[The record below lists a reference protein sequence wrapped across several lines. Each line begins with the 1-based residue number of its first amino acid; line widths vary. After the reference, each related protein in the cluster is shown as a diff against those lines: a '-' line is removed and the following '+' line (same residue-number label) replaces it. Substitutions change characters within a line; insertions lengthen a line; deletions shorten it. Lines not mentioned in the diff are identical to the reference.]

1 MIDPKRSSP
10 KTSITAPTTMAS
22 AATFAG
28 SAGSR
33 PCFGQHAARRQRDR
47 AGERRHHQ
55 HGAGENRGDDAGH
68 DAGVQADDGVESADA
83 GVGHALGDREQS
95 GHEPGQHV
103 ARRGPA
109 EAAHRGATLDSC
121 ADTPDCGAE
130 LRRDR
135 EFSLNHDLSA
145 DSAAVDDGTA
155 QNGGWLAIGSRW
167 RSAAGVHGDT
177 PHIGVIDELHER
189 GYEIVGIAG
198 SSMGALV
205 GGLQAAG
212 KLDEFAEW
220 AKSLTQRAV
229 LRLLDPSI
237 TAAGVLRAAKI
248 LDAVRDI
255 LGEVTIEEL
264 PIPYTAVT
272 TDLIAGKSVWLQRGP
287 VDAAI
292 RASIAIP
299 GVITPHI
306 LDGRLLA
313 DGGILDPL
321 PMAPIAAVNADL
333 TIAVSL
339 SGSEAG
345 GRYEPTD
352 AEPRATTEWLN
363 RMWRST
369 SSLFERTQLRSAMDT
384 PTGRDLSRS
393 AVCPTTTTPTTPD
406 GGSVPKMGSFEVMN
420 RTIDIAQAALARHTL
435 AAYPPDL
442 LIEVPRTAC
451 RSLEFHRAA
460 EVIDI
465 GHELDRQHA
474 GRARRFN
481 VES

>member
-1 MIDPKRSSP
+1 MS
-10 KTSITAPTTMAS
+10 
-22 AATFAG
+22 G
-28 SAGSR
+28 
-33 PCFGQHAARRQRDR
+33 
-47 AGERRHHQ
+47 
-55 HGAGENRGDDAGH
+55 NRVAL
-68 DAGVQADDGVESADA
+68 
-83 GVGHALGDREQS
+83 ALGS
-95 GHEPGQHV
+95 GG
-103 ARRGPA
+103 ARGYA
-109 EAAHRGATLDSC
+109 
-121 ADTPDCGAE
+121 
-130 LRRDR
+130 
-135 EFSLNHDLSA
+135 
-145 DSAAVDDGTA
+145 
-155 QNGGWLAIGSRW
+155 
-167 RSAAGVHGDT
+167 
-177 PHIGVIDELHER
+177 HIGVINELQEQ

-212 KLDEFAEW
+212 KLDDFAEW
-220 AKSLTQRAV
+220 AKALTQRAV
-229 LRLLDPSI
+229 LRLLDPKI

-255 LGEVTIEEL
+255 LGEVTIEDL
-264 PIPYTAVT
+264 PIPYTAVS

-339 SGSEAG
+339 AG
-345 GRYEPTD
+345 NETDGRYEPTE
-352 AEPRATTEWLN
+352 AEPRATTEWWN

-369 SSLFERTQLRSAMDT
+369 SSLFESSTMLNRFGLAPDEADDAESVIESDSDEELVDSAKET
-384 PTGRDLSRS
+384 P
-393 AVCPTTTTPTTPD
+393 
-406 GGSVPKMGSFEVMN
+406 VPKLGSFEVMN

-451 RSLEFHRAA
+451 RSLEFHRAS
-460 EVIDI
+460 EVIDV
-465 GHELDRQHA
+465 GRELTAQAVKRLE
-474 GRARRFN
+474 G
-481 VES
+481 